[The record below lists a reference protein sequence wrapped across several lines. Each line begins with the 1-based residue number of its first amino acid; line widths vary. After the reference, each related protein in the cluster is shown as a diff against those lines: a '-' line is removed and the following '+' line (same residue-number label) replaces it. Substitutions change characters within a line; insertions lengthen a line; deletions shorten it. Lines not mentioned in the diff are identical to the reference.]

1 MRVSVRRSSTVVVL
15 FIRHQPETLETQ
27 VIVQGRDVTYI
38 YIVRVGMHHARTQI
52 LLKDKDHT
60 IDQP

>member
-27 VIVQGRDVTYI
+27 VIVQGRDVI
-38 YIVRVGMHHARTQI
+38 YIVRVGMHRARTQN
-52 LLKDKDHT
+52 L
-60 IDQP
+60 